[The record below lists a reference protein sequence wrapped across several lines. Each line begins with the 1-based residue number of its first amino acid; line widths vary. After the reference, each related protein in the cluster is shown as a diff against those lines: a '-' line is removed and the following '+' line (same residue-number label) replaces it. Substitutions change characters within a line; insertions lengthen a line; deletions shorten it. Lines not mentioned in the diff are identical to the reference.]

1 LTSSARI
8 FIISGKHL
16 FNKKEV
22 MENRG
27 NYSENTG
34 EPWLSGTPI
43 RAANVVE
50 SIKRI
55 SWGAVFAGVVIA
67 VVVQLSLSLLG
78 IGIGLSTI
86 DPMTENNPAQGLG
99 MGTAIWYV
107 LSSLIALFAGGWVA
121 GRFTRSHY
129 AGDGAIHGVLTWSLV
144 SLITFYLLTTTIGNI
159 IGGAGRLIG
168 NTLSTVGNVAGKG
181 IQAAAPA
188 IGEKLESI
196 DVNNLKNEAKLLL
209 SQTGKA
215 ALQPDSLAN
224 RVGSAKQNAQNT
236 AGNIASAPQ
245 NSDAQIDGMIDQ
257 LFSSGNEAGAALD
270 KNAIVNVIMSRTGK
284 SRAEA
289 EQIAT
294 NWMATAKQASAKVEQ
309 AKEQAEQKAREVAG
323 KAARAASTA
332 AILTFVSLLLG
343 AIVAGF
349 GAKKGSDSK
358 NELARKE
365 VVRNDRGNPQ
375 FA

>member
-1 LTSSARI
+1 
-8 FIISGKHL
+8 
-16 FNKKEV
+16 
-22 MENRG
+22 MENRST
-27 NYSENTG
+27 YSENAG
-34 EPWLSGTPI
+34 SVDSAGTTM

-99 MGTAIWYV
+99 IGTGIWYV
-107 LSSLIALFAGGWVA
+107 VSSLIALFTGGWVA
-121 GRFTRSHY
+121 GRFARSHY
-129 AGDGAIHGVLTWSLV
+129 AGDGVIHGILTWSLV
-144 SLITFYLLTTTIGNI
+144 SLVTFYLLTTTIGNI

-168 NTLSTVGNVAGKG
+168 NTLSTVGNMAGKG

-188 IGEKLESI
+188 VGEKLEGI
-196 DVNNLKNEAKLLL
+196 DLGNLKNEAKLLL

-215 ALQPDSLAN
+215 ELQPDSLSN
-224 RVGSAKQNAQNT
+224 RLGTAKQNAKNT
-236 AGNIASAPQ
+236 AGNIATTPQ
-245 NSDAQIDGMIDQ
+245 TSDAQIDGMIDQ
-257 LFSSGNEAGAALD
+257 LFSSGKEAGSALD
-270 KNAIVNVIMSRTGK
+270 KDAMVNVIMNRTGK

-289 EQIAT
+289 EQIAD
-294 NWMATAKQASAKVEQ
+294 NWIATAKQTSAKVQE
-309 AKEQAEQKAREVAG
+309 AKQQAELKAREVAD

-332 AILTFVSLLLG
+332 AILAFVSLLLG
-343 AIVAGF
+343 AAVAGF

-365 VVRNDRGNPQ
+365 VVRSEHGNPQ
-375 FA
+375 LA